1 MIDELKETVKGV
13 AHMILEE
20 IVWEAVANMRKRCLA
35 CEAASGGHLE
45 AFLKQFQK

>member
-45 AFLKQFQK
+45 AFR